1 MSSEYLSTRYDWT
14 GRHMVAATVSEK
26 TTTAAAQ
33 ATDEDDIARAH
44 AIAPTNEHRDG
55 RTTDGRTTDGEAR
68 ARQDR
73 LSAADYCCT
82 APPRAI
88 AT

>member
-33 ATDEDDIARAH
+33 ATDEDDIARAR
-44 AIAPTNEHRDG
+44 AIAPTNEHR
-55 RTTDGRTTDGEAR
+55 DGRTTDGEAR